1 MIILNGIVGNN
12 IYKNNTK
19 LKAYQ
24 LVEIDGD
31 FYFIG
36 DRHEIVKDKKI
47 YLNEERINGLTYAD
61 GTPIATGYHNV
72 DADGK
77 LIRE

>member
-1 MIILNGIVGNN
+1 M
-12 IYKNNTK
+12 

-47 YLNEERINGLTYAD
+47 YLNEERINGLTYTD
-61 GTPIATGYHNV
+61 GTPITAGYYNV

-77 LIRE
+77 LIIE